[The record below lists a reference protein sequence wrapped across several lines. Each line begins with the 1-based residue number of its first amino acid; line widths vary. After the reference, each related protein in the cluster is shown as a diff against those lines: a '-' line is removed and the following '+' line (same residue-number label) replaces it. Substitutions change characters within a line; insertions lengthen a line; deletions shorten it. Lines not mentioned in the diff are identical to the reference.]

1 MGLESMKSENNKVEY
16 NSKWYGMVING
27 LPLQSMKMQCVLKS
41 NDGERIRESDSS
53 QRAQDMQMII
63 LHMYKGKREW
73 LWTRTLPVRNIV
85 WGKYVGEV
93 DKDKIIDGQVGQGE
107 KFRFILSMNGSY
119 RRILS
124 MKIAW
129 P

>member
-63 LHMYKGKREW
+63 LRMYKGKRE
-73 LWTRTLPVRNIV
+73 
-85 WGKYVGEV
+85 
-93 DKDKIIDGQVGQGE
+93 
-107 KFRFILSMNGSY
+107 
-119 RRILS
+119 
-124 MKIAW
+124 
-129 P
+129 